1 MGIYWQVRVVL
12 CISSLDLLTWMHL
25 YVEESV
31 NSIISI
37 WCIVMI
43 FLGGSN
49 AAMASL
55 VMAQTLIMVCV
66 FCSLRHNLSGWVVEQ
81 FNHDVAWAK
90 IHSLS
95 STTIELISDY
105 LDQSKDSVDEIEL
118 SIWLLLPMLVSSIC
132 YLSTKTKL
140 TKTSS
145 ECICYVDGITTT
157 PLPTKTSWETDK
169 TQLLRLIQYRIH
181 GLISTTG

>member
-1 MGIYWQVRVVL
+1 
-12 CISSLDLLTWMHL
+12 
-25 YVEESV
+25 
-31 NSIISI
+31 
-37 WCIVMI
+37 MI

-66 FCSLRHNLSGWVVEQ
+66 FCSLRHSLFMAWKVLQIGEPGWVVEQ

-90 IHSLS
+90 IHRLS